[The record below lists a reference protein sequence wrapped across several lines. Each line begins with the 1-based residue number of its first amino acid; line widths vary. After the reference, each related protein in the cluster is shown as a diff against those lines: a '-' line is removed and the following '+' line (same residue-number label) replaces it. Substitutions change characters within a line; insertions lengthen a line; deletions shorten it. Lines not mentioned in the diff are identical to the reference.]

1 MRTKVDT
8 LLYLVLLVASV
19 VGICSCDDA
28 RTYDH
33 YESIMMSG
41 WERNDTA
48 SFTVPRQWEGYYS
61 LELGIRATM
70 EYPYKNI
77 SLIME
82 GKIIPD
88 KKKAA
93 YRTFQDTI
101 TCNIIDDNGRLVGK
115 RGISNTEIMRFTTGL
130 NINRGDSLYV
140 TVRHIMSRE
149 QLPGI
154 SDVGIRLTKIR

>member
-8 LLYLVLLVASV
+8 LLYLVLLV
-19 VGICSCDDA
+19 
-28 RTYDH
+28 
-33 YESIMMSG
+33 
-41 WERNDTA
+41 
-48 SFTVPRQWEGYYS
+48 
-61 LELGIRATM
+61 
-70 EYPYKNI
+70 

-101 TCNIIDDNGRLVGK
+101 TCNIIDDNGSLVGK